1 MVTFSWDQ
9 KKRWLIGSVWL
20 FGYSVTIWVSGD
32 FASKVSIL
40 VLEMDFSRLLNHRK
54 ENLHISQNDISLDF
68 LAKLKK
74 QFNQASNYSESE
86 FLISFPCSNSR
97 IFVRPTRMQL
107 FGYVWLFGVWLF
119 GSTVYVENHRFFASI
134 IIYYTVLDKSS
145 SLASK
150 AWNSYIQAVLFESFK
165 SLKDSKTHLYEM
177 F

>member
-1 MVTFSWDQ
+1 MT
-9 KKRWLIGSVWL
+9 VW
-20 FGYSVTIWVSGD
+20 
-32 FASKVSIL
+32 IL
-40 VLEMDFSRLLNHRK
+40 YDYLGTWGFRIKGIDSRLDSNTVLESDFSRILNHRK
-54 ENLHISQNDISLDF
+54 ENPHISQNDISLDF

-74 QFNQASNYSESE
+74 QLKNQASNYSESE
-86 FLISFPCSNSR
+86 FLISFPCSNSHN
-97 IFVRPTRMQL
+97 FVRPTRMRL
-107 FGYVWLFGVWLF
+107 FGYVWLFGMWLF
-119 GSTVYVENHRFFASI
+119 GSTVYVENNRFFASI